1 MLERGAPVSV
11 LEDISVDVEIVLGS
25 CQVPIRQILKMS
37 RGAMIPLDCGH
48 DDPTLVYVNNKL
60 VARGRVLVNE
70 DQMSL
75 EVTEVIRKGAA

>member
-1 MLERGAPVSV
+1 MSV
-11 LEDISVDVEIVLGS
+11 LEDISIDMQIVLGS

-37 RGAMIPLDCGH
+37 RGAMIPLDCGC

-60 VARGRVLVNE
+60 VARGKVLVQE

-75 EVTEVIRKGAA
+75 EVTEVVSRGIL